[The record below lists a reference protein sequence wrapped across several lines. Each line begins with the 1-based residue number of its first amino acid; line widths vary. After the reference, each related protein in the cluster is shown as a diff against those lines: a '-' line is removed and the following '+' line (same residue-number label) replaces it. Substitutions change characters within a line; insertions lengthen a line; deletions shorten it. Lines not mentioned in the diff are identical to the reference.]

1 VNMGKLFPPYFQV
14 RNLCCNL
21 VFFEKI
27 MLHDFEVVL
36 WIENDLNPLTKL
48 WCKVFSFPIL
58 NHKLLE
64 YIKLVEIAI
73 VQVLSLDE
81 NNQTFN
87 ILSFMKNKLWNS
99 VSTHLDLCTRFLNQH
114 LFTFQ
119 SFPYDWVIAK

>member
-1 VNMGKLFPPYFQV
+1 MLQSS
-14 RNLCCNL
+14 
-21 VFFEKI
+21 FFEKI

-36 WIENDLNPLTKL
+36 RKENDLNPLTKL

-87 ILSFMKNKLWNS
+87 IFSFMKNKLWNS
-99 VSTHLDLCTRFLNQH
+99 VSTHLDLCTRFFNQH

-119 SFPYDWVIAK
+119 SFPYDWANAK

>member
-1 VNMGKLFPPYFQV
+1 MLKAIFCVLHKVGEYGQIVPTLLSSYKFMLQSS
-14 RNLCCNL
+14 
-21 VFFEKI
+21 FFEKI
-27 MLHDFEVVL
+27 MLHDFEVVSSK
-36 WIENDLNPLTKL
+36 ENDLNPLTKL

-87 ILSFMKNKLWNS
+87 ILSFMKNKL
-99 VSTHLDLCTRFLNQH
+99 
-114 LFTFQ
+114 
-119 SFPYDWVIAK
+119 